1 MAEDKKSEVQI
12 PDRVFFIYEEKSVA
26 HVWMLCRSRLL
37 TIDEL
42 MKIEAAYGQYRRLIG
57 NDERF
62 RRDQPVLKEIY
73 VSLPCLR
80 EHAEEL
86 RQKLQQILSEG

>member
-12 PDRVFFIYEEKSVA
+12 PDRVFFIYEEKSLA
-26 HVWMLCRSRLL
+26 RVWTLCRSRFLSVEELL
-37 TIDEL
+37 
-42 MKIEAAYGQYRRLIG
+42 KIKAAYEEYRRLIG